1 MANLRFQKQFDVFPV
16 LLMGVG
22 YFVLAI
28 ISIYFSRGAGDVAH
42 FWYPNAIGI
51 AFLLFYGEQFRWRLL
66 AVLAASNFLANWVA
80 GSSWWL
86 SATFVIP
93 NVVEMVLATWLAR
106 HFQVVHD
113 FDQSPQKMLRFILLI
128 CLFPSTAGALAGAS
142 LISFLEFSPFL
153 PILLMWFVSSS
164 VGMLSLLPLL
174 LVFRRDRNLIGLRTT
189 TRRRLLLYV
198 AIVCL
203 STYFALCYLP
213 FPFIYLV
220 IPLILAAVET
230 DTKTVAF
237 LIFLESLVIG
247 VIIHMGF
254 LKQAMSSENGL
265 IFLNYLPILV
275 TFVPVL
281 VLSASMNF
289 FRSQDRQK
297 REIELALQRK
307 HNDIQMII
315 DNMPALIGFWDLDL
329 KNRFANRMYLDYFGW
344 KSEDILGRHVREI
357 VGDSLYAQNLPFME
371 KALRGE
377 NQMFERTLIDTHGQK
392 RETLTSYVTSYR
404 HGDIDGVYAF
414 VTDIT
419 EIKKARR
426 AESAAQ
432 ERLQSVIDSA
442 TEFSI
447 IATDLEGV
455 IRLFS
460 KGAEKMLGYTGAEFL
475 NTTSTALLH
484 VLEEIDLRAKEL
496 SAEFNREITGF
507 EVFVVK
513 AKLGVTETREWTYV
527 HKSGRKIPVRLVVTP
542 VVDASENIIGYLG
555 IANDISDEK
564 QLQKLLIDAKDNAEK
579 VSQAKSNFVANMS
592 HEIRTPMN
600 AVLGMSKLLA
610 STNLNAEQRKYVEM
624 ISISGQSLLGIL
636 NDILDFSKIEANRL
650 ELSNVEFLLDD
661 LLETLA
667 GMMSVSVAERDIEVA
682 IGVDAS
688 VPKNLMGDQLR
699 LQQILTNLIGNAIK
713 FTHQGEVSV
722 FVDTDNRV
730 DAETPNQVR
739 LRFCVRDTGIG
750 MDSQQL
756 ERLFS
761 PFSQAD
767 ASITRQ
773 FGGTGLGLSI
783 SKSILNLMGGEITVH
798 SELGNGSAFTV
809 VVPMI
814 TSAKRQT
821 QSLHQP
827 EQRLRLLVVDDNSTS
842 KYFICETIRS
852 WNWTVESASSG
863 QQALE
868 IVREK
873 MDSQQFFDA
882 ILLDWQ
888 MPELD
893 GFATIKQL
901 REILPKQRTSCII
914 MANPFSRGSFLHD
927 LASKYADAV
936 LMKPMTGSSVFD
948 TVHEAIG
955 LRTGAINQ
963 QRTSTRTQLSDNQ
976 IQGAQLLLVEDN
988 PFNQVVARGFL
999 EQGGAIVHVVENGLL
1014 GVDHLR
1020 SHADQYHAVLM
1031 DVQMP
1036 VLDGISATRMI
1047 RQELGLTIP
1056 VIAMSAGV
1064 MFAERDRCTQVGM
1077 NDFVAKPIDVDQLF
1091 HVIAKYLPD
1100 RLNEISEVFGQKSNQ
1115 EHDQNHDQKNHQK
1128 TEQKFNQQINAIPTS
1143 AFDLFNPTPFEKLL
1157 NAAPA
1162 SAQKVLDS
1170 MRALVDQAPQ
1180 HVANLQLALNENR
1193 HDDAARILH
1202 TMRGSLGTLGA
1213 KSFAALASE
1222 IESGIRRHALD
1233 EVPELLHDALLE
1245 LDKTIA
1251 ATQAWLG
1258 QQQAPDQ
1265 VQVANVVSA
1274 NLTAAQVENLR
1285 ANLLQNNMAACDL
1298 FSEMYQSL
1306 KSAMPL
1312 TAFEKLEQAV
1322 KYLDF
1327 VTAEAILKEIV
1338 VA

>member
-1 MANLRFQKQFDVFPV
+1 MTMANQTLKRKFFYSQAI
-16 LLMGVG
+16 LIGLG
-22 YFVLAI
+22 YFILAA
-28 ISIYFSRGAGDVAH
+28 ISIYFSRGTSNVAH
-42 FWYPNAIGI
+42 FWYPNAIGV
-51 AFLLFYGEQFRWRLL
+51 AFLLHCEFKFRWRLL
-66 AVLAASNFLANWVA
+66 LILACANFLANWMM

-86 SATFVIP
+86 SATFIIP
-93 NVVEMVLATWLAR
+93 NVLEIVLATWLAK
-106 HFQVVHD
+106 HFQIEHD
-113 FDQSPQKMLRFILLI
+113 FDQSPKNMLRFVLFVCLL
-128 CLFPSTAGALAGAS
+128 SSAAGALTGAS
-142 LISFLEFSPFL
+142 LISFLDFSPML
-153 PILLMWFVSSS
+153 PVLLMWFVSSS

-174 LVFRRDRNLIGLRTT
+174 LILHRDFARTGLHIKQKRQ
-189 TRRRLLLYV
+189 LFLYV
-198 AIVCL
+198 MLVCL
-203 STYFALCYLP
+203 STYFALRYLP

-230 DTKTVAF
+230 DTKTVTF

-247 VIIHMGF
+247 VIIHLGF
-254 LKQAMSSENGL
+254 LVQVLTPIKDLN
-265 IFLNYLPILV
+265 FLNYLPILV

-289 FRSQDRQK
+289 FRNQDREK
-297 REIELALQRK
+297 RQIEQALQSK
-307 HNDIQMII
+307 HHDIQTII
-315 DNMPALIGFWDLDL
+315 DNVPALIGFWDLNL
-329 KNRFANRMYLDYFGW
+329 RNRFANRMYQDYFGW

-357 VGDSLYAQNLPFME
+357 VGDDLYAENLPYME
-371 KALRGE
+371 SAMRGDK
-377 NQMFERTLIDTHGQK
+377 QMFERNIIDIHGNS
-392 RETLTSYVTSYR
+392 RETLTSYVPGYR
-404 HGDIDGVYAF
+404 DGEIEGVYAF

-447 IATDLEGV
+447 IATDLDGI

-460 KGAEKMLGYTGAEFL
+460 KGAEKLLGYTGAEFVNL
-475 NTTSTALLH
+475 QSPALLH
-484 VLEEIDLRAKEL
+484 VLEEVELRAKEL
-496 SAEFNREITGF
+496 SVELHRDIAGF
-507 EVFVVK
+507 EVFVAK

-722 FVDTDNRV
+722 FVDTEHGV
-730 DAETPNQVR
+730 DTETLDQVK

-783 SKSILNLMGGEITVH
+783 SKSILTLMGGEITVH

-809 VVPMI
+809 VVPMM

-821 QSLHQP
+821 QSHHQS

-842 KYFICETIRS
+842 KHFICQTIRS

-873 MDSQQFFDA
+873 MGSQQFFDA
-882 ILLDWQ
+882 ILLDWK

-914 MANPFSRGSFLHD
+914 MANPFSRGSLLHD

-963 QRTSTRTQLSDNQ
+963 QLTSPRTQLSEHQ

-988 PFNQVVARGFL
+988 PFNQVVAKGFL

-1014 GVDHLR
+1014 AVDHLR

-1047 RQELGLTIP
+1047 RQELGLSIP

-1077 NDFVAKPIDVDQLF
+1077 NDFVAKPIDVDHLF

-1100 RLNEISEVFGQKSNQ
+1100 RLNETSEVFGQESNQ
-1115 EHDQNHDQKNHQK
+1115 KHDQK
-1128 TEQKFNQQINAIPTS
+1128 TEQKSNQQINAIPAS
-1143 AFDLFNPTPFEKLL
+1143 SLDFFNPTPFEKLL

-1162 SAQKVLDS
+1162 SAQKILDS

-1193 HDDAARILH
+1193 PDDAARILH

-1222 IESGIRRHALD
+1222 IESGIRRHVLD

-1298 FSEMYQSL
+1298 FLEIYQSL

-1312 TAFEKLEQAV
+1312 RSFEKLEHAI
-1322 KYLDF
+1322 KHLDF
-1327 VTAEAILKEIV
+1327 ATAEAILKEIV

>member
-1 MANLRFQKQFDVFPV
+1 MANQTLTRKFSYSHSI
-16 LLMGVG
+16 LMGLG
-22 YFVLAI
+22 YFILAA
-28 ISIYFSRGAGDVAH
+28 ISIYFSRGTSNVAH
-42 FWYPNAIGI
+42 FWYPNAIGV
-51 AFLLFYGEQFRWRLL
+51 AFLLYCEFKYRWRLL
-66 AVLAASNFLANWVA
+66 LILACANFFANWMM

-86 SATFVIP
+86 SATFIVP
-93 NVVEMVLATWLAR
+93 NLLEIVLATWLST
-106 HFQVVHD
+106 HFQIQHD
-113 FDQSPQKMLRFILLI
+113 FDQSPKNMLRFVFFVCLL
-128 CLFPSTAGALAGAS
+128 PTAAGALTGAS
-142 LISFLEFSPFL
+142 LISFLDFSPML
-153 PILLMWFVSSS
+153 PVFLMWFVSSS

-174 LVFRRDRNLIGLRTT
+174 LILHRDVNRTGLLIKKKRQLF
-189 TRRRLLLYV
+189 LYV
-198 AIVCL
+198 MLVCL
-203 STYFALCYLP
+203 STYFALRYLP

-230 DTKTVAF
+230 DTKTLTF
-237 LIFLESLVIG
+237 LIFLESLLIG
-247 VIIHMGF
+247 VIIHLGF
-254 LKQAMSSENGL
+254 LVQVLTPIKDL
-265 IFLNYLPILV
+265 KFLNYLPILV

-289 FRSQDRQK
+289 FRNQDREK
-297 REIELALQRK
+297 RQIEQALQSK
-307 HNDIQMII
+307 HHEIQTII
-315 DNMPALIGFWDLDL
+315 DNVPALIGFWDLNL

-344 KSEDILGRHVREI
+344 KSEDILGRHVSEI
-357 VGDSLYAQNLPFME
+357 VGDDLYAKNLSFME
-371 KALRGE
+371 SAMRGDT
-377 NQMFERTLIDTHGQK
+377 QMFERTIIDAHGNS
-392 RETLTSYVTSYR
+392 RETLSSYVPGYR
-404 HGDIDGVYAF
+404 DGEIEGVYAF

-419 EIKKARR
+419 ELKKARR

-447 IATDLEGV
+447 IATDLDGIV
-455 IRLFS
+455 RLFS
-460 KGAEKMLGYTGAEFL
+460 KGAERMLGYTSAEFVNL
-475 NTTSTALLH
+475 QSPALLH
-484 VLEEIDLRAKEL
+484 VAEEVELRAQKL
-496 SAEFNREITGF
+496 SAEFNRDISGF

-513 AKLGVTETREWTYV
+513 AKLGVTETREWTYI

-555 IANDISDEK
+555 IAHDISDEK

-650 ELSNVEFLLDD
+650 ELSNTEFLLDD
-661 LLETLA
+661 LLGTLA
-667 GMMSVSVAERDIEVA
+667 GMMSVSVAEKDIEVA

-688 VPKNLMGDQLR
+688 VPKNLIGDQLR

-722 FVDTDNRV
+722 FVDTEHSV
-730 DAETPNQVR
+730 DAETLDQVR

-773 FGGTGLGLSI
+773 YGGTGLGLSI
-783 SKSILNLMGGEITVH
+783 SKSILKLMGGEITVH
-798 SELGNGSAFTV
+798 SELGNGSTFKV
-809 VVPMI
+809 VVPMMI
-814 TSAKRQT
+814 SLKQQAHSHY
-821 QSLHQP
+821 QS
-827 EQRLRLLVVDDNSTS
+827 ESRLRFLVVDDNLTS
-842 KYFICETIRS
+842 NRYICQTIRS
-852 WNWTVESASSG
+852 WEWVVESASNG
-863 QQALE
+863 LQALE
-868 IVREK
+868 IVRERNA
-873 MDSQQFFDA
+873 SHEFFDA
-882 ILLDWQ
+882 ILIDWQ

-893 GFATIKQL
+893 GFATIKLL
-901 REILPKQRTSCII
+901 REIVPPQRTSFVI
-914 MANPFSRGSFLHD
+914 MANPFSQGSMLHD
-927 LASKYADAV
+927 LASQYADAV
-936 LMKPMTGSSVFD
+936 LMKPMTGSSLFD

-963 QRTSTRTQLSDNQ
+963 QLTSTRTQLSGHQ

-1014 GVDHLR
+1014 AVEHLR

-1036 VLDGISATRMI
+1036 VLDGISATKII
-1047 RQELGLTIP
+1047 RQELGLSIP

-1091 HVIAKYLPD
+1091 HVVAKYLPD
-1100 RLNEISEVFGQKSNQ
+1100 RLNEAVVLPSQESNQ
-1115 EHDQNHDQKNHQK
+1115 
-1128 TEQKFNQQINAIPTS
+1128 AITPIP
-1143 AFDLFNPTPFEKLL
+1143 AQLLDFFNPMPFEKLL
-1157 NAAPA
+1157 HAAPT
-1162 SAQKVLDS
+1162 SAQKILDS
-1170 MRALVDQAPQ
+1170 MHGLVDQAPQ

-1202 TMRGSLGTLGA
+1202 TMRGSIGTLGA
-1213 KSFAALASE
+1213 KSFVALASE
-1222 IESGIRRHALD
+1222 IESRIRRHALD
-1233 EVPELLHDALLE
+1233 EVAELLRDALLE
-1245 LDKTIA
+1245 LEKTIN
-1251 ATQAWLG
+1251 ATRIWLES
-1258 QQQAPDQ
+1258 QQAASQ
-1265 VQVANVVSA
+1265 VQVASVVSTI
-1274 NLTAAQVENLR
+1274 LTAAQVENLR

-1298 FSEMYQSL
+1298 FLEMQTGL
-1306 KSAMPL
+1306 KSIMSLAI
-1312 TAFEKLEQAV
+1312 FEKLEQAIND
-1322 KYLDF
+1322 LDF
-1327 VTAEAILKEIV
+1327 ATAEVILKEIDIV
-1338 VA
+1338 